1 MRWFDAPP
9 CVPLDVAE
17 STPKRLLLTGPTK
30 GARFTNGATA
40 AMGGFFAG
48 VGLRF
53 LRLPL
58 PAPFK
63 VVPLL
68 FTAVGGGM
76 AALGATAAFSSCSL
90 EATKRGLTL
99 TWKPLALA
107 ERSLHVAAKDLEA
120 FEVTTHTHS
129 TRDTFG
135 DERAAHEFRLVL
147 VTKDGRAIAL
157 EPFFTRTQAA
167 QRQKQLEARFGK

>member
-1 MRWFDAPP
+1 VRRLDSPP
-9 CVPLDVAE
+9 CVPLEVAE
-17 STPKRLLLTGPTK
+17 ASPKRLLLTGPTK
-30 GARFTNGATA
+30 GARFTHGATA

-53 LRLPL
+53 LRMPL

-76 AALGATAAFSSCSL
+76 AALGATTAFSSCSL
-90 EATKRGLTL
+90 EITRKGLTF

-107 ERSLHVAAKDLEA
+107 ERTLHVAAKDLEA
-120 FEVTTHTHS
+120 FEVTTHTHA

-135 DERAAHEFRLVL
+135 DERAVHEYRLNA
-147 VTKDGRAIAL
+147 VTKDGKALPL
-157 EPFFTRTQAA
+157 EPFLTRAQAEL
-167 QRQKQLEARFGK
+167 RRKDVEARLG

>member
-1 MRWFDAPP
+1 
-9 CVPLDVAE
+9 
-17 STPKRLLLTGPTK
+17 
-30 GARFTNGATA
+30 
-40 AMGGFFAG
+40 

-68 FTAVGGGM
+68 FTAVGSGM
-76 AALGATAAFSSCSL
+76 AALGATSTFSSCSL
-90 EATKRGLTL
+90 EASKKGLTL
-99 TWKPLALA
+99 RWKVPAMA
-107 ERSLHVAAKDLEA
+107 EKSLHLKASDIDA

-135 DERAAHEFRLVL
+135 DERAVNEYQLVV

-157 EPFFTRTQAA
+157 EPFFTRTQAT
-167 QRQKQLEARFGK
+167 QRQKQLEARLGK